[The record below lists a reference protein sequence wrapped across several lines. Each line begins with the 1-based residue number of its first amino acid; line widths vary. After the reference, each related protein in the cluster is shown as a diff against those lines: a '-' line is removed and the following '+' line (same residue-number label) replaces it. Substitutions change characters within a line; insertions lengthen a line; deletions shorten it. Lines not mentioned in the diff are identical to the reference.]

1 MKKLKNNWRSHVST
15 LAGLFVAV
23 VTAWTTIDFTT
34 FNIETDWK
42 KLIIPTLVAF
52 GGWLTEIRKPTPTNE
67 QQP

>member
-15 LAGLFVAV
+15 LAGLFVAI

-42 KLIIPTLVAF
+42 KLIIPSLIAF
-52 GGWLTEIRKPTPTNE
+52 GGWITKLNTPATPKE
-67 QQP
+67 Q

>member
-42 KLIIPTLVAF
+42 KLIIPSLIAI
-52 GGWLTEIRKPTPTNE
+52 GGWITKINTPVASNE
-67 QQP
+67 K